1 MKLSFF
7 SFLALGL
14 EGVLEP
20 ASEPHGPHSVDVLV
34 VRDAGLALV
43 EPVVE
48 LMLELNIAEWVII
61 MSFYS
66 FISKYGLFSMFL
78 I

>member
-1 MKLSFF
+1 MKLF
-7 SFLALGL
+7 SFLALRL

-20 ASEPHGPHSVDVLV
+20 ASELHGPHSVDVLV

-48 LMLELNIAEWVII
+48 LRLKLNMAKP
-61 MSFYS
+61 
-66 FISKYGLFSMFL
+66 IS
-78 I
+78 